1 MTRHFRIAV
10 LAGAAAI
17 APGQVMA
24 AESLIN
30 GGFEAPIVA
39 GPCCVTSPPTAIPG
53 WTPTP
58 NVNVVAGTFSSSAG
72 NLAKEGNQYLDLVGE
87 GGQGSISQSFA
98 TIIGQV
104 YNLNFWYSHNL
115 FSGLNSASAR
125 LSAGSLSDSITHTGG
140 TNANLNWVHYSNTFT
155 ANANTTTL
163 SFVNTAGAANE
174 GVFLDAVSVVAV
186 PEPSTWALLILGFGL
201 VGGAMRRRS
210 TLAFA

>member
-17 APGQVMA
+17 APSQVMA

-140 TNANLNWVHYSNTFT
+140 TNANLNWVYYSNTFT

-163 SFVNTAGAANE
+163 SFVNTAGAGNE

-186 PEPSTWALLILGFGL
+186 PEPGTWALLILGFGL